1 LRIANQ
7 TDAVREKA
15 TSKRSVAWPSELS
28 NWRLHSSPPMN
39 VQHQARELFFLYYIA
54 DFSKNWTF
62 LIPYFSPNVAPAYI
76 SACIDA
82 VSLAFLAHQANSSE
96 ALLLS
101 RQKYGAVL
109 HKTNAALQCP
119 KTARERATFEA
130 TLLLDLYEKITS
142 LYVNYHEWNRAH
154 IYGSLALVNKSESEL
169 TIHRIRDTID
179 MLCAKVCPYT

>member
-1 LRIANQ
+1 
-7 TDAVREKA
+7 
-15 TSKRSVAWPSELS
+15 
-28 NWRLHSSPPMN
+28 MN
-39 VQHQARELFFLYYIA
+39 VQHQAQELFFLYYIA

-130 TLLLDLYEKITS
+130 TLLLDLYKKITS

-179 MLCAKVCPYT
+179 ILCAKVCPYT